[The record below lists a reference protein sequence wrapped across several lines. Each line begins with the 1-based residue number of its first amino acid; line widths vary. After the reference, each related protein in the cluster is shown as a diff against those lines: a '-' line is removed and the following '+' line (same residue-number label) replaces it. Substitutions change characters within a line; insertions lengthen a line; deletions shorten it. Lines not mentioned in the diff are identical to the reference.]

1 MLDVVFAWDTIV
13 TRLGCRFPCL
23 NQAVCGSGRPRVGCE
38 AVGSRFE
45 AAKRKQRRP
54 SFELRS
60 RVCPISAVTNILF
73 RYPEID
79 TRTASSPPNTE
90 WKWRCHIPRIHDH
103 LIAYASPT
111 DSSRLKASVPLPL
124 FKMAVLLVEK
134 ISPANQRS
142 PELCTLQLWSS
153 KYMDLH

>member
-1 MLDVVFAWDTIV
+1 MGVDEKIGNPLAVPSGVAGTEVIREKLLIGFSLVELASFVMLDVVFAWDTIV

-60 RVCPISAVTNILF
+60 RACPISAVTSILF

-79 TRTASSPPNTE
+79 TRRTSGNGDVMFLAST
-90 WKWRCHIPRIHDH
+90 I
-103 LIAYASPT
+103 T
-111 DSSRLKASVPLPL
+111 
-124 FKMAVLLVEK
+124 
-134 ISPANQRS
+134 
-142 PELCTLQLWSS
+142 
-153 KYMDLH
+153 